1 MKMDRRSPRP
11 SAALVDAR
19 PPRLRVM
26 AALFSVAVALNFP
39 WEMAQAVLY
48 QPMGSIADATRRC
61 FVASVGDGL
70 MILAVAMAGAVI
82 HGDAWWFRRWSTAAA
97 VLTVVADANRRRS
110 RMVGAL
116 ERAVGV
122 SRHYAARP
130 RPRIRGGAAVADP
143 SAGSGHALDDRPL
156 ALAALARCVTVAC

>member
-1 MKMDRRSPRP
+1 
-11 SAALVDAR
+11 
-19 PPRLRVM
+19 M

-97 VLTVVADANRRRS
+97 VLTVVAGTLIGVAVEWWGLSSGRWEYRDTMPRVPGLGFGVVPLLQIPLLGAVTLWTTGRWLSRRWPDA
-110 RMVGAL
+110 
-116 ERAVGV
+116 
-122 SRHYAARP
+122 
-130 RPRIRGGAAVADP
+130 
-143 SAGSGHALDDRPL
+143 
-156 ALAALARCVTVAC
+156 